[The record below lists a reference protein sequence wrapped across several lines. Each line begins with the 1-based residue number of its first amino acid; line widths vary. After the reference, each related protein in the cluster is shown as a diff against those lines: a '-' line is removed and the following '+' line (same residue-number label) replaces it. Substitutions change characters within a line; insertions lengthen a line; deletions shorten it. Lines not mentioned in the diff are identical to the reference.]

1 MRILESNTTKFS
13 MKRSSNV
20 KQKKL
25 SKMARL
31 NLVSNLI
38 YIAVQNSYFFLTVTL
53 HKTIMIGM
61 LTHRMTDNGDFKQ
74 NSMKLNYF
82 FQPSLLSYQ

>member
-25 SKMARL
+25 SKMTRL

-38 YIAVQNSYFFLTVTL
+38 YIAVQNSFLFNCNVR
-53 HKTIMIGM
+53 KTIMMGM
-61 LTHRMTDNGDFKQ
+61 LTHRMTDNSDFKQ
-74 NSMKLNYF
+74 NSIKWNYF

>member
-1 MRILESNTTKFS
+1 

-25 SKMARL
+25 GKMTRL

-38 YIAVQNSYFFLTVTL
+38 YIAVQNSFLFNCNVT
-53 HKTIMIGM
+53 
-61 LTHRMTDNGDFKQ
+61 
-74 NSMKLNYF
+74 
-82 FQPSLLSYQ
+82 